1 MNTLIN
7 KERVLNTFLNYVRT
21 DSVSGHEK
29 AMGEKLLAELEALG
43 LEVHKDEAG
52 KKSGS
57 GDGFNVY
64 GRLMGTLPG
73 EPVLLG
79 AHMDTMPPG
88 NGIKPM
94 IKDGLITSDGTTV
107 LGGDDKSGIAA
118 IVEAIRTIKEQG
130 IPHHAA
136 EVVFTIGEET
146 GMKGAKNMDYDWL
159 QSKNA
164 IIFDTGGPQGKIVT
178 EGPGQ
183 LKIKATVH
191 GRKAHAGLAPEKG
204 ISAIQVAAKGVAA
217 MNLLRID
224 EETTCNLGTFT
235 CDGPTNVVPDTVELF
250 GEIRS
255 RNKAKLEAQAQHMKD
270 CLQKACD
277 EAGATLDCDIFPNY
291 AAFKVDND
299 DPFVKRV
306 AAAYEAIGAK
316 AETVKSGG
324 GSDANVM
331 ALHGIT
337 PVIVSTGMAKVHTTE
352 EELKVKDLEDTA
364 EFVYFLLTK

>member
-1 MNTLIN
+1 MIN
-7 KERVLNTFLNYVRT
+7 KARVLETFLDYVRT

-29 AMGEKLLAELEALG
+29 AMGEKLLAELQALG

-64 GRLMGTLPG
+64 GRLKGTIPG
-73 EPVLLG
+73 KPILLS

-88 NGIKPM
+88 NGIKP
-94 IKDGLITSDGTTV
+94 IVKDGLITSDGSTV

-118 IVEAIRTIKEQG
+118 IVEAIRSILEQG
-130 IPHHAA
+130 VPHHSF
-136 EVVFTIGEET
+136 EVVFSIGEET
-146 GMKGAKNMDYDWL
+146 GMKGAKNMDYDWF
-159 QSKNA
+159 QSSQA

-191 GRKAHAGLAPEKG
+191 GRKSHAGLAPEKG

-235 CDGPTNVVPDTVELF
+235 CDVPTNVVPDRVDIF

-255 RNKAKLEAQAQHMKD
+255 RNKEKLEAQARHMKE

-277 EAGATLDCDIFPNY
+277 EAGATLDCEIFPNY
-291 AAFKVDND
+291 AAFKVSNE
-299 DPFVKRV
+299 DPFVRRI
-306 AAAYEAIGAK
+306 AAAYDAIGAR
-316 AETVKSGG
+316 AETVKGGG

-352 EELKVKDLEDTA
+352 EELKVRDLEDTS